1 MNSGPSELAFVR
13 EERWRP
19 SRVQEDNIVV
29 FPKKAAPY
37 EIDKSS
43 HGSSSVDGI
52 KQYSL
57 SLRDEANSIQS
68 F

>member
-1 MNSGPSELAFVR
+1 MNGGPSELAFVR

-19 SRVQEDNIVV
+19 SRVQEDDILV
-29 FPKKAAPY
+29 FPKTTTPY
-37 EIDKSS
+37 EINKSS
-43 HGSSSVDGI
+43 HGSTSVDGI
-52 KQYSL
+52 KQYPL